1 MAFLCLVELGL
12 HFPDNGDLKGK
23 RKELQSLKAG
33 LQRKFGAA
41 VAETGHHDLWQRS
54 TLTLAL
60 VGSEQGPLAER
71 ADSLQRYVDAR
82 LGDLT
87 TWDRTMLTT
96 SDVWDE

>member
-41 VAETGHHDLWQRS
+41 VAETGHQDLWQRS

-60 VGSEQGPLAER
+60 VGPEQGPLAER
-71 ADSLQRYVDAR
+71 VDSLQRYVDAR

-87 TWDRTMLTT
+87 TWDRKMLTT
-96 SDVWDE
+96 SDVLDE

>member
-33 LQRKFGAA
+33 LQQKFGAA

-60 VGSEQGPLAER
+60 VGPEQGPLADR

-87 TWDRTMLTT
+87 TWDRKMLTT